1 MEFWK
6 NLKIGV
12 RLSIGIGTIL
22 VLLAVVAISAH
33 SGLSSGNSDFAQ
45 YRALARQTAASG
57 AMNSEVLALRL
68 NVFSFLRK
76 GDNESVKKVQ
86 KSIDEL
92 EEHIE
97 SAELLF
103 QGDKEKEVTIHGVA
117 ISAQKYDD
125 GFAQVV
131 EMYKIRDE
139 HVAALNDLGPKVEKN
154 LSAIMDSAYND
165 DDVTAAYHAAG
176 ALRDLLIARLYV
188 MKFLSD
194 NDLEQSNRVKK
205 ELKSFETKVAAL
217 FRELQNP
224 TRHKL
229 AKEAVTMT
237 HKYRESFSS
246 VVELIIKRNDHMRD
260 TLDTIGPQVAAT
272 LNTLVAEN
280 KTKQDE
286 IGPHAVASMNNSK
299 NIAMGVSLFAIL
311 FGIATGYVVSIS
323 ITNPIEAMTKSMD
336 VLSKGDTSVEIPAQ
350 GQKDQIGKMAE
361 AVQVFKDNMIENDH
375 MRAEQ
380 EQAKKRTEEERR
392 KTMLELADSFETQLG
407 GAISSVIASAEEL
420 EATSQSMT
428 TMAEQTS
435 EKAIAVSSAATEA
448 STNVQS
454 VASASEELTAS
465 INEIAQQIQKTN
477 DSTTSV
483 AKSVSNT
490 KVTMGKLTDTV
501 EKIGSVA
508 TVITDIAEQ
517 TNLLALNATIEAA
530 RAGDAGKGFAV
541 VANEVKA
548 LANETA
554 KATQEISDIIK
565 EVQMQT
571 KDTAHAI
578 DDIAVIIEQVTQA
591 TSSVSAAVE
600 EQNSTTGEISRSVQE
615 ASVGTNDVT
624 KNITEVSRTA
634 SESGKAAGEV
644 LDVAKELSGR
654 SSHMQQEIGKFL
666 DNVRAA

>member
-125 GFAQVV
+125 GFSQVV

-139 HVAALNDLGPKVEKN
+139 HVAIVNDLGPKIEKN
-154 LSAIMDSAYND
+154 LSDITDSAYSD

-194 NDLEQSNRVKK
+194 NDLEQSTRVKE

-280 KTKQDE
+280 KAKQDE

-380 EQAKKRTEEERR
+380 R
-392 KTMLELADSFETQLG
+392 KNGVKPCWNWPT
-407 GAISSVIASAEEL
+407 ASKHSL
-420 EATSQSMT
+420 EALSAQS
-428 TMAEQTS
+428 
-435 EKAIAVSSAATEA
+435 
-448 STNVQS
+448 
-454 VASASEELTAS
+454 
-465 INEIAQQIQKTN
+465 
-477 DSTTSV
+477 
-483 AKSVSNT
+483 
-490 KVTMGKLTDTV
+490 
-501 EKIGSVA
+501 
-508 TVITDIAEQ
+508 
-517 TNLLALNATIEAA
+517 
-530 RAGDAGKGFAV
+530 
-541 VANEVKA
+541 
-548 LANETA
+548 
-554 KATQEISDIIK
+554 
-565 EVQMQT
+565 
-571 KDTAHAI
+571 
-578 DDIAVIIEQVTQA
+578 
-591 TSSVSAAVE
+591 
-600 EQNSTTGEISRSVQE
+600 
-615 ASVGTNDVT
+615 
-624 KNITEVSRTA
+624 
-634 SESGKAAGEV
+634 
-644 LDVAKELSGR
+644 
-654 SSHMQQEIGKFL
+654 
-666 DNVRAA
+666 